1 MMAPEE
7 GKSPEGILPSMQKGA
22 QNILRTASLEHRR
35 IVSFVYQ
42 QEIWRHHY
50 NREHNE
56 AITVKTLPKPRTQF
70 ALEESNTIW
79 AREDRVVL
87 TPK

>member
-7 GKSPEGILPSMQKGA
+7 GKSPEGILPPMQKGA
-22 QNILRTASLEHRR
+22 QNILKTASPEYRR
-35 IVSFVYQ
+35 IVSFMYQ
-42 QEIWRHHY
+42 QVIWRHRY

-70 ALEESNTIW
+70 AFEESNTIW
-79 AREDRVVL
+79 AREDRVVS